1 MNVMIRKEE
10 EKDYERVYEIH
21 LLACKQENE
30 GKLIEKIRLGDDFIP
45 ALSLVAEM
53 DDKMVGHILFSKVRI
68 IGDSVFETLALAPMS
83 VIPEYQKKGI
93 GSLLIMSGIM
103 FAKELGFDSIF
114 VLDYEDYYTK
124 FGFQKVSN
132 WNIKCPFRV
141 PDEGFMAI
149 ELIND
154 SLKNITGTIE
164 YPDEFKNFNRIKK
177 LLYDSQT

>member
-83 VIPEYQKKGI
+83 VIPEYQKKE
-93 GSLLIMSGIM
+93 S
-103 FAKELGFDSIF
+103 E
-114 VLDYEDYYTK
+114 VY
-124 FGFQKVSN
+124 
-132 WNIKCPFRV
+132 
-141 PDEGFMAI
+141 
-149 ELIND
+149 
-154 SLKNITGTIE
+154 
-164 YPDEFKNFNRIKK
+164 
-177 LLYDSQT
+177 